1 MWSMIPAA
9 LRPRS
14 CAVPDDKRWRRG
26 QFVAPESGVTHIAKP
41 RGLGHALAMK
51 WMVVAFVLLWAPG
64 QGLGQDVSEAGA
76 QVKPVARG
84 GGLPPVR
91 WSHREKAPIWT
102 RSALAALRAHG
113 AALVSGVPSDIETW
127 CPGYAAAGPQGR
139 RAFWVGLLSALAKH
153 ESTYRAQAVGGGGR
167 YFGLLQIAPATA
179 RGYDCRARSGEALRH
194 GPSNLSCAIRIMA
207 HTVSRDGVISAGM
220 RGVAADWGPF
230 QSRSKR
236 RDMQNWLR
244 AQPYCAQLPETRPR
258 ARPAPG

>member
-1 MWSMIPAA
+1 
-9 LRPRS
+9 
-14 CAVPDDKRWRRG
+14 
-26 QFVAPESGVTHIAKP
+26 
-41 RGLGHALAMK
+41 MK
-51 WMVVAFVLLWAPG
+51 WMVLFFVLLWAPG
-64 QGLGQDVSEAGA
+64 HALGQDVSDARA
-76 QVKPVARG
+76 QVQPVARDG
-84 GGLPPVR
+84 ALPAMR
-91 WSHREKAPIWT
+91 WSHRENAAIWT

-139 RAFWVGLLSALAKH
+139 RGFWVGFLSALAKH

-179 RGYDCRARSGEALRH
+179 RGYDCRARNGEALRH
-194 GPSNLSCAIRIMA
+194 GPANLSCAIRIMA
-207 HTVSRDGVISAGM
+207 HTVSRDGVISQGM

-236 RDMQNWLR
+236 RDMQAWLR

-258 ARPAPG
+258 ARPGTNRQQ